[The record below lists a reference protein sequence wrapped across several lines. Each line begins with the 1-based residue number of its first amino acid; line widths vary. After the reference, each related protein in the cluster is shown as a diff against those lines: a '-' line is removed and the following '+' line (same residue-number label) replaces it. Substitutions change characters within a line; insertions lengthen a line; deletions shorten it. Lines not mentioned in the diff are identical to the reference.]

1 LDESA
6 FFGKKDYD
14 VMIKCFAYTSKE
26 NENDRN
32 FDLKVITQYSQHLSI
47 DYLKVAEIEEDED
60 EENEDKEKD
69 SESQSSEGFSSQSE
83 SDEYDENKRKKH
95 VFKMQPIPM

>member
-1 LDESA
+1 
-6 FFGKKDYD
+6 
-14 VMIKCFAYTSKE
+14 MIKSFAYTNKE

-60 EENEDKEKD
+60 EEEEDEEKEN
-69 SESQSSEGFSSQSE
+69 SESSSS
-83 SDEYDENKRKKH
+83 
-95 VFKMQPIPM
+95 

>member
-1 LDESA
+1 MIDPYYGQTQFAIFQSTKRLTESE

-14 VMIKCFAYTSKE
+14 VMIKSFAYTNKE

-60 EENEDKEKD
+60 EEEEDEEKENSD
-69 SESQSSEGFSSQSE
+69 SSSS
-83 SDEYDENKRKKH
+83 
-95 VFKMQPIPM
+95 